1 MRNKDTREKLLRTAK
16 NLFYKRGYSNTSIR
30 EIGVKAG
37 ISNSLL
43 YHYFKNKEDIL
54 FEIIKTAS
62 DDLIQT
68 LREIDKRVSDPV
80 ECLREMLI
88 SHTVLFSIKRKKES
102 KALVVDLYWLRGKRL
117 EEVRNIQREVY
128 NLYMKKLEEIKAR
141 GLLEDI
147 DLTVLNFSIFGVIN
161 GFFRWYKEGG
171 RLSKEEVAGDIV
183 RFVFHGMLSAKP
195 ERSKAIIQDDEVF

>member
-1 MRNKDTREKLLRTAK
+1 MGSKNTREILLRSAA
-16 NLFYKRGYSNTSIR
+16 NLFYQKGYGDTSIR
-30 EIGVKAG
+30 EIGAKSGV
-37 ISNSLL
+37 SNSII
-43 YHYFKNKEDIL
+43 YHYFKNKEDML

-102 KALVVDLYWLRGKRL
+102 KALVVDLYWLRGKPL
-117 EEVRNIQREVY
+117 EEVRNIQGEVY
-128 NLYMKKLEEIKAR
+128 KLYMKKLEEIKAR

-147 DLTVLNFSIFGVIN
+147 DLTVLNFSIFGVLT

-171 RLSKEEVAGDIV
+171 RMSKEEVAGDIV

-195 ERSKAIIQDDEVF
+195 ERSKVMPTK

>member
-1 MRNKDTREKLLRTAK
+1 MGKKITREILLRSAA
-16 NLFYKRGYSNTSIR
+16 NLFYQKGYGDTSIR
-30 EIGVKAG
+30 EIGAKSGV
-37 ISNSLL
+37 SNSII
-43 YHYFKNKEDIL
+43 YHYFKDKEDML

-80 ECLREMLI
+80 ECLREMLT

-128 NLYMKKLEEIKAR
+128 TLYMKKLEEIKAR

-147 DLTVLNFSIFGVIN
+147 DLAVLNFSIFGVIN

-171 RLSKEEVAGDIV
+171 RLSKEEVARDIV

-195 ERSKAIIQDDEVF
+195 ERNKVMPTK